1 MTEEEY
7 KKYKEALLLFYG
19 GGRFILN
26 NRFLPGIPTLPDIQE
41 YTITFTN
48 LDYPDLPIDIP
59 DPITDISGTVVTL
72 PTMSGEYED
81 TYNYYTPESWS
92 IGSFGEEIELSDNLI
107 ANLVFNVV
115 PKVVTYT
122 VSFENTTYPDFDVS
136 IPDSIIVPEGDSI
149 TLPSVS
155 GEYEDEEYTYTPLK
169 WSIGEFGEVITPDSN
184 LTADL
189 VWNVEPIQTYN
200 IIGGLISETES
211 IDWLSLDVLGDI
223 DVDNVNL
230 YSDLYQF
237 GTVCVDNIALTQDFY
252 MLGKLMHDYDPAIED
267 ASFVVYDTVEE
278 NIVSFY
284 KQELVYSEIEGI
296 VLNSPEIII
305 GVLQTVPNRSFFFTE
320 NGREETNNTVLL
332 DTDIIPLYDESGNLI
347 TDADTIALYDNSQ
360 ALSFMKEDGNM
371 EQALDSDLLV
381 DNGGELSLQL
391 SSQTRSRTV
400 EQEETITI
408 ESTFGANITIP
419 EGYKVDSVLCSR
431 GYAFATNAVLSDTVV
446 DYELPGEKVYF
457 DDTNTSLVGVQVKP
471 ALQITVINTLS
482 QTVVATLSSKYGDTG
497 SGPSSASASYVNSGG
512 YFVKGTANY
521 SNGKGPGVANAM
533 QTFPV
538 YFNLAD
544 SSGNWLYFCFRVP
557 QTLWQFRNG
566 TFTWLGDN
574 TAMYDLAYW
583 YNTRPVK
590 INLSLKQ
597 VSREITAW
605 SVQTERVFVLQFSNS
620 EHPSLDIP
628 MPSNETGH
636 SGTVIT
642 LPTVTGEYTEEG
654 MVYTPVAW
662 DIGAFGDS
670 YTLNND
676 VTAILQL
683 SSRVA
688 LPTVYSYSG
697 TQTESSVVPD
707 ASIDTGLTYDSGNLY
722 LGETNDGHGNATRY
736 GWEAEEDE
744 PAPAY
749 TEITLY
755 MQSGSKRCQLSVS
768 SSFTGNVDSERVYQ
782 LYTDEECTIPWIG
795 YDYSNDYEVG
805 HYVNGE
811 WNRYRDSVS
820 AMPSS
825 TAIYGIG
832 YILMDT
838 GFLWLCC
845 NDRSSTSVTITNIV
859 VRVYPKGQQHYAAYM
874 NYSSVYANYTLAN
887 AYSREGVYSP
897 GGSSNRYIQTPH
909 QFPKIRLQKVLGSA
923 GNELTRSQ
931 SSTFQGA
938 DSTRFRLYNYGPST
952 VDVRVAIYTLEYPI
966 VGHWLKSDGTNIST
980 SSGVAYPL
988 MNLGGDIVEIDD
1000 AFDYFPIALIQ
1011 YNGSYATDTYS
1022 YLNNATMGAFD
1033 TSNPTRLCFKQVS
1046 GTLSLSYVQYYKKP
1060 KPIETTFGA
1069 DVTIPAGYEVESV
1082 KCERLFVKASN
1093 VSFSSGNP
1101 VNFTF
1106 DGENEF
1112 CADTATS
1119 LVGTGVT
1126 PCLGIYALNSVTAN
1140 PLSGYWLSY
1149 RPTAATS
1156 ISIYSVS
1163 ASNINSDGVFVKG
1176 TVRATNGDAD
1186 NTLISN
1192 ALNSYPTLFRY
1203 YDSTG
1208 TSVPYY
1214 FKIQSL
1220 LWQFQ
1225 NGTFSWLGDT
1235 TDSSDLAYWYNTRA
1249 VQINLKP
1256 ITT

>member
-59 DPITDISGTVVTL
+59 EPITDISGTVVTL
-72 PTMSGEYED
+72 PTISGEYED

-92 IGSFGEEIELSDNLI
+92 IGSFGEEIELSDNLT
-107 ANLVFNVV
+107 ANLIFNVV

-169 WSIGEFGEVITPDSN
+169 WSIGEFGEVIIPDSN

-189 VWNVEPIQTYN
+189 VWNVEPIQNYN
-200 IIGGLISETES
+200 IIGGLISDTES
-211 IDWLSLDVLGDI
+211 IDWLSLDVLGNMN
-223 DVDNVNL
+223 VDNINL
-230 YSDLYQF
+230 YSDIYQF

-267 ASFVVYDTVEE
+267 ASFVVYDTLEDS
-278 NIVSFY
+278 IVSYY

-305 GVLQTVPNRSFFFTE
+305 GIPQTVPNSSFFFTE
-320 NGREETNNTVLL
+320 NGREEINNTLLL
-332 DTDIIPLYDESGNLI
+332 DTDIIPLYDEYGNLI

-371 EQALDSDLLV
+371 EQALNSDLLV
-381 DNGGELSLQL
+381 NNDGELSLQL
-391 SSQTRSRTV
+391 SSQTRSRDV

-431 GYAFATNAVLSDTVV
+431 GYAFASNVVQSDTVV

-457 DDTNTSLVGVQVKP
+457 DDTNTALVGVKVKP
-471 ALQITVINTLS
+471 ALQITAINTLS
-482 QTVVATLSSKYGDTG
+482 QTVVATLSSRYGDTG
-497 SGPSSASASYVNSGG
+497 VGPSSASAFNVNSGG
-512 YFVKGTANY
+512 FLVKGTANY
-521 SNGKGPGVANAM
+521 SNSSVGSSVANAM

-557 QTLWQFRNG
+557 QTLWQFQNG
-566 TFTWLGDN
+566 VFSWLGDK

-636 SGTVIT
+636 LGTVIT
-642 LPTVTGEYTEEG
+642 LPTVTGEYTEGG

-662 DIGAFGDS
+662 NIGAFGDS

-697 TQTESSVVPD
+697 TQTESSVAPD
-707 ASIDTGLTYDSGNLY
+707 ASIDTGLTYASGNLY
-722 LGETNDGHGNATRY
+722 LGETNDGQGNATRY
-736 GWEAEEDE
+736 GWEAEEGPE
-744 PAPAY
+744 Y
-749 TEITLY
+749 
-755 MQSGSKRCQLSVS
+755 
-768 SSFTGNVDSERVYQ
+768 
-782 LYTDEECTIPWIG
+782 EE
-795 YDYSNDYEVG
+795 
-805 HYVNGE
+805 
-811 WNRYRDSVS
+811 
-820 AMPSS
+820 
-825 TAIYGIG
+825 
-832 YILMDT
+832 ILMY
-838 GFLWLCC
+838 L
-845 NDRSSTSVTITNIV
+845 
-859 VRVYPKGQQHYAAYM
+859 
-874 NYSSVYANYTLAN
+874 
-887 AYSREGVYSP
+887 P
-897 GGSSNRYIQTPH
+897 GGETNKYYY
-909 QFPKIRLQKVLGSA
+909 
-923 GNELTRSQ
+923 
-931 SSTFQGA
+931 QG
-938 DSTRFRLYNYGPST
+938 G
-952 VDVRVAIYTLEYPI
+952 V
-966 VGHWLKSDGTNIST
+966 T
-980 SSGVAYPL
+980 SSY
-988 MNLGGDIVEIDD
+988 
-1000 AFDYFPIALIQ
+1000 
-1011 YNGSYATDTYS
+1011 
-1022 YLNNATMGAFD
+1022 
-1033 TSNPTRLCFKQVS
+1033 
-1046 GTLSLSYVQYYKKP
+1046 
-1060 KPIETTFGA
+1060 
-1069 DVTIPAGYEVESV
+1069 
-1082 KCERLFVKASN
+1082 
-1093 VSFSSGNP
+1093 SGNP
-1101 VNFTF
+1101 GSSYLKTLYSDSELSIPATF
-1106 DGENEF
+1106 DSTKRYEYGWYNN
-1112 CADTATS
+1112 D
-1119 LVGTGVT
+1119 GVWVVS
-1126 PCLGIYALNSVTAN
+1126 SVQ
-1140 PLSGYWLSY
+1140 
-1149 RPTAATS
+1149 
-1156 ISIYSVS
+1156 SVS
-1163 ASNINSDGVFVKG
+1163 DMPVSKVS
-1176 TVRATNGDAD
+1176 
-1186 NTLISN
+1186 S
-1192 ALNSYPTLFRY
+1192 
-1203 YDSTG
+1203 
-1208 TSVPYY
+1208 
-1214 FKIQSL
+1214 
-1220 LWQFQ
+1220 
-1225 NGTFSWLGDT
+1225 NGTIACIIYNDSGMAKLWFVSNYTSSSSYVTYLG
-1235 TDSSDLAYWYNTRA
+1235 SPVKIRA
-1249 VQINLKP
+1249 RLYSL
-1256 ITT
+1256 

>member
-19 GGRFILN
+19 GGRYILN

-41 YTITFTN
+41 YTISFTN
-48 LDYPDLPIDIP
+48 VDYPDLPIALP
-59 DPITDISGTVVTL
+59 DPITDISGTVVIL

-92 IGSFGEEIELSDNLI
+92 IGSFGEEIELSDNLT
-107 ANLVFNVV
+107 ANLIFNVV

-211 IDWLSLDVLGDI
+211 IDWLSLDVFGNMN
-223 DVDNVNL
+223 VDNVNL

-284 KQELVYSEIEGI
+284 KEELVYSEIEGI

-305 GVLQTVPNRSFFFTE
+305 GVPQTVPNRSFFFTE
-320 NGREETNNTVLL
+320 NGREEINNTLLL

-347 TDADTIALYDNSQ
+347 TDADTISFYDNSQ

-371 EQALDSDLLV
+371 EQALNSDLLV
-381 DNGGELSLQL
+381 DNDGELSLQL
-391 SSQTRSRTV
+391 SSQTRSRAV

-408 ESTFGANITIP
+408 ASTFGADVTIP

-431 GYAFATNAVLSDTVV
+431 GYAFASSVTNSGTRV

-457 DDTNTSLVGVQVKP
+457 DDTNTALVGVKVKP

-482 QTVVATLSSKYGDTG
+482 QTIVATLSSKSGDTG
-497 SGPSSASASYVNSGG
+497 VGPTTASASNVNSGG
-512 YFVKGTANY
+512 FLVKGTANY
-521 SNGKGPGVANAM
+521 SNSSVGPSVANAM
-533 QTFPV
+533 QQGYFPV

-557 QTLWQFRNG
+557 QTLWQFQNG
-566 TFTWLGDN
+566 TFTWLGD
-574 TAMYDLAYW
+574 TTDLTDLAYW

-636 SGTVIT
+636 LGTVIT

-654 MVYTPVAW
+654 IVYTPVAW
-662 DIGAFGDS
+662 NIGAFGDS

-697 TQTESSVVPD
+697 TQTESSVAPD

-736 GWEAEEDE
+736 GWEAEEGPE
-744 PAPAY
+744 Y
-749 TEITLY
+749 EEILMYLPGGETNKYYYQGGITSSYSGNPGSSYLKTLY
-755 MQSGSKRCQLSVS
+755 SDSELSIPATFDSTKRYEYGWYNNDGVWVVSSVQSVSDMPVSTVS
-768 SSFTGNVDSERVYQ
+768 SSGTIACIIYNDSGMAKLWFVSN
-782 LYTDEECTIPWIG
+782 YT
-795 YDYSNDYEVG
+795 
-805 HYVNGE
+805 
-811 WNRYRDSVS
+811 
-820 AMPSS
+820 SS
-825 TAIYGIG
+825 
-832 YILMDT
+832 
-838 GFLWLCC
+838 F
-845 NDRSSTSVTITNIV
+845 
-859 VRVYPKGQQHYAAYM
+859 AYTT
-874 NYSSVYANYTLAN
+874 YSS
-887 AYSREGVYSP
+887 SP
-897 GGSSNRYIQTPH
+897 V
-909 QFPKIRLQKVLGSA
+909 KIRA
-923 GNELTRSQ
+923 
-931 SSTFQGA
+931 
-938 DSTRFRLYNYGPST
+938 RLY
-952 VDVRVAIYTLEYPI
+952 
-966 VGHWLKSDGTNIST
+966 
-980 SSGVAYPL
+980 
-988 MNLGGDIVEIDD
+988 
-1000 AFDYFPIALIQ
+1000 
-1011 YNGSYATDTYS
+1011 
-1022 YLNNATMGAFD
+1022 
-1033 TSNPTRLCFKQVS
+1033 
-1046 GTLSLSYVQYYKKP
+1046 SL
-1060 KPIETTFGA
+1060 
-1069 DVTIPAGYEVESV
+1069 
-1082 KCERLFVKASN
+1082 
-1093 VSFSSGNP
+1093 
-1101 VNFTF
+1101 
-1106 DGENEF
+1106 
-1112 CADTATS
+1112 
-1119 LVGTGVT
+1119 
-1126 PCLGIYALNSVTAN
+1126 
-1140 PLSGYWLSY
+1140 
-1149 RPTAATS
+1149 
-1156 ISIYSVS
+1156 
-1163 ASNINSDGVFVKG
+1163 
-1176 TVRATNGDAD
+1176 
-1186 NTLISN
+1186 
-1192 ALNSYPTLFRY
+1192 
-1203 YDSTG
+1203 
-1208 TSVPYY
+1208 
-1214 FKIQSL
+1214 
-1220 LWQFQ
+1220 
-1225 NGTFSWLGDT
+1225 
-1235 TDSSDLAYWYNTRA
+1235 
-1249 VQINLKP
+1249 
-1256 ITT
+1256 

>member
-19 GGRFILN
+19 GGRYILN

-48 LDYPDLPIDIP
+48 LDYPDLPISLP

-72 PTMSGEYED
+72 PTISGEYED
-81 TYNYYTPESWS
+81 VYNYYTPESWS
-92 IGSFGEEIELSDNLI
+92 IGSFGSEIELSDNLI
-107 ANLVFNVV
+107 ANLIFNVV

-155 GEYEDEEYTYTPLK
+155 GEYEDEEYIYTPLK
-169 WSIGEFGEVITPDSN
+169 WSIGEFGEVIIPDSN

-211 IDWLSLDVLGDI
+211 IDWLSLDVFGNMN
-223 DVDNVNL
+223 VDNVNL
-230 YSDLYQF
+230 YSDIYQF

-267 ASFVVYDTVEE
+267 ASFVVYDTLEDS
-278 NIVSFY
+278 IVSYY

-305 GVLQTVPNRSFFFTE
+305 GVPQTVPNRSFFFTE
-320 NGREETNNTVLL
+320 NGREETNNTVLQDGSTL
-332 DTDIIPLYDESGNLI
+332 PLYDEYGNLI

-371 EQALDSDLLV
+371 EQALNSDLLV
-381 DNGGELSLQL
+381 NNDGELSLQL
-391 SSQTRSRTV
+391 SSQTRSRDV

-408 ESTFGANITIP
+408 DSTFGANITIP

-431 GYAFATNAVLSDTVV
+431 GYAFASSVTNSGTVV
-446 DYELPGEKVYF
+446 NYELPGEKVYF
-457 DDTNTSLVGVQVKP
+457 DDTDISLIGVQVKP
-471 ALQITVINTLS
+471 ALQITAINTLS
-482 QTVVATLSSKYGDTG
+482 QTVVATLSSRYGDTG
-497 SGPSSASASYVNSGG
+497 VGSSSASAFNVNSGG
-512 YFVKGTANY
+512 FLVKGTANY
-521 SNGKGPGVANAM
+521 SNSSVGSSVANAM

-557 QTLWQFRNG
+557 QTLWQFQNG
-566 TFTWLGDN
+566 VFSWLGDK

-636 SGTVIT
+636 LGTVIA

-662 DIGAFGDS
+662 NIGAFGDS

-697 TQTESSVVPD
+697 TQTESSVAPD

-722 LGETNDGHGNATRY
+722 LGETNDGLGNATRY
-736 GWEAEEDE
+736 GWEAEEGPE
-744 PAPAY
+744 PPAY

-755 MQSGSKRCQLSVS
+755 MASGNRNAQTGVTS
-768 SSFTGNVDSERVYQ
+768 SYIGDVKPGYCYQ
-782 LYTDEECTIPWIG
+782 LYTDDLLTIPWTG
-795 YDYSNDYEVG
+795 YDYSNDYKVG
-805 HYVNGE
+805 YISSNDGQWYHYI
-811 WNRYRDSVS
+811 DSVTE
-820 AMPSS
+820 MPDYVGSG
-825 TAIYGIG
+825 TDFKVGR
-832 YILMDT
+832 ILLDT
-838 GFLWLCC
+838 GYLWLCC
-845 NDRSSTSVTITNIV
+845 NLPSSSAAVASTSKIV
-859 VRVYPKGQQHYAAYM
+859 VRIYPKEQQHYALYFSQNSNTYN
-874 NYSSVYANYTLAN
+874 NYSTSGGMVYKMKHRPENLSYSWMPWSDSFPERTIVN
-887 AYSREGVYSP
+887 ALYSSGKSGVLI
-897 GGSSNRYIQTPH
+897 NRLSFNGTDDISIQTASGYAPS
-909 QFPKIRLQKVLGSA
+909 FRNVIFTLDVPTYTSWADLSGNKSA
-923 GNELTRSQ
+923 ESNEVCPLFDKNGEYVVYDPTMSYTIIGLFNY
-931 SSTFQGA
+931 SGGHPFNSPN
-938 DSTRFRLYNYGPST
+938 RFML
-952 VDVRVAIYTLEYPI
+952 
-966 VGHWLKSDGTNIST
+966 
-980 SSGVAYPL
+980 
-988 MNLGGDIVEIDD
+988 D
-1000 AFDYFPIALIQ
+1000 AQL
-1011 YNGSYATDTYS
+1011 
-1022 YLNNATMGAFD
+1022 GAFD
-1033 TSNPTRLCFKQVS
+1033 TNNPTRLCFKLNRAV
-1046 GTLSLSYVQYYKKP
+1046 TFSYVWYIKT
-1060 KPIETTFGA
+1060 PI
-1069 DVTIPAGYEVESV
+1069 S
-1082 KCERLFVKASN
+1082 
-1093 VSFSSGNP
+1093 
-1101 VNFTF
+1101 
-1106 DGENEF
+1106 
-1112 CADTATS
+1112 
-1119 LVGTGVT
+1119 
-1126 PCLGIYALNSVTAN
+1126 
-1140 PLSGYWLSY
+1140 
-1149 RPTAATS
+1149 
-1156 ISIYSVS
+1156 
-1163 ASNINSDGVFVKG
+1163 
-1176 TVRATNGDAD
+1176 
-1186 NTLISN
+1186 
-1192 ALNSYPTLFRY
+1192 
-1203 YDSTG
+1203 
-1208 TSVPYY
+1208 
-1214 FKIQSL
+1214 
-1220 LWQFQ
+1220 
-1225 NGTFSWLGDT
+1225 
-1235 TDSSDLAYWYNTRA
+1235 
-1249 VQINLKP
+1249 
-1256 ITT
+1256 

>member
-59 DPITDISGTVVTL
+59 EPITDISGTVVTL
-72 PTMSGEYED
+72 PTISGEYED
-81 TYNYYTPESWS
+81 VYNYYTPESWS
-92 IGSFGEEIELSDNLI
+92 IGSFGSEIELSDNLT
-107 ANLVFNVV
+107 ANLIFNVV
-115 PKVVTYT
+115 PKVVTYI

-184 LTADL
+184 LTGDL
-189 VWNVEPIQTYN
+189 VWNVVPVQQEN
-200 IIGGLISETES
+200 VIGGLISETES
-211 IDWLSLDVLGDI
+211 IDWKSISVLGNME
-223 DVDNVNL
+223 VDNVNL
-230 YSDLYQF
+230 YSEITQL
-237 GTVCVDNIALTQDFY
+237 GTLSVDNIALTQDFY
-252 MLGKLMHDYDPAIED
+252 MLGKLMRDYDPAIED
-267 ASFVVYDTVEE
+267 ATFIVYDTLEDS
-278 NIVSFY
+278 IVSYY

-305 GVLQTVPNRSFFFTE
+305 GVPLTVPSKSFFFTE
-320 NGREETNNTVLL
+320 NGREETNNTLLL

-347 TDADTIALYDNSQ
+347 TDEETITLYDNSK

-371 EQALDSDLLV
+371 EQALDSDLFV

-628 MPSNETGH
+628 MPSNKTGH

-642 LPTVTGEYTEEG
+642 LPTVTGEYIEEG

-662 DIGAFGDS
+662 NIGAFGDS

-683 SSRVA
+683 SRRVA
-688 LPTVYSYSG
+688 LPTVYLYSG
-697 TQTESSVVPD
+697 TQTESSVDPD
-707 ASIDTGLTYDSGNLY
+707 ASIDTGLTYDSNNLY
-722 LGETNDGHGNATRY
+722 IGETNDGLGNVTRY
-736 GWEAEEDE
+736 GWEPEEGPTPPFPIITEMTEMSSRAIYIYWNRQSMDE
-744 PAPAY
+744 ISLAATIGGSEMQQRLSMDEIDLVSFDSQGGISRY
-749 TEITLY
+749 TET
-755 MQSGSKRCQLSVS
+755 
-768 SSFTGNVDSERVYQ
+768 FN
-782 LYTDEECTIPWIG
+782 
-795 YDYSNDYEVG
+795 
-805 HYVNGE
+805 
-811 WNRYRDSVS
+811 
-820 AMPSS
+820 
-825 TAIYGIG
+825 
-832 YILMDT
+832 
-838 GFLWLCC
+838 
-845 NDRSSTSVTITNIV
+845 
-859 VRVYPKGQQHYAAYM
+859 
-874 NYSSVYANYTLAN
+874 
-887 AYSREGVYSP
+887 
-897 GGSSNRYIQTPH
+897 
-909 QFPKIRLQKVLGSA
+909 
-923 GNELTRSQ
+923 NE
-931 SSTFQGA
+931 
-938 DSTRFRLYNYGPST
+938 
-952 VDVRVAIYTLEYPI
+952 
-966 VGHWLKSDGTNIST
+966 
-980 SSGVAYPL
+980 
-988 MNLGGDIVEIDD
+988 
-1000 AFDYFPIALIQ
+1000 
-1011 YNGSYATDTYS
+1011 
-1022 YLNNATMGAFD
+1022 
-1033 TSNPTRLCFKQVS
+1033 
-1046 GTLSLSYVQYYKKP
+1046 
-1060 KPIETTFGA
+1060 
-1069 DVTIPAGYEVESV
+1069 
-1082 KCERLFVKASN
+1082 
-1093 VSFSSGNP
+1093 
-1101 VNFTF
+1101 
-1106 DGENEF
+1106 
-1112 CADTATS
+1112 
-1119 LVGTGVT
+1119 
-1126 PCLGIYALNSVTAN
+1126 
-1140 PLSGYWLSY
+1140 
-1149 RPTAATS
+1149 
-1156 ISIYSVS
+1156 
-1163 ASNINSDGVFVKG
+1163 
-1176 TVRATNGDAD
+1176 
-1186 NTLISN
+1186 
-1192 ALNSYPTLFRY
+1192 
-1203 YDSTG
+1203 
-1208 TSVPYY
+1208 
-1214 FKIQSL
+1214 
-1220 LWQFQ
+1220 
-1225 NGTFSWLGDT
+1225 
-1235 TDSSDLAYWYNTRA
+1235 
-1249 VQINLKP
+1249 
-1256 ITT
+1256 

>member
-59 DPITDISGTVVTL
+59 EPITDISGTVVTL
-72 PTMSGEYED
+72 PTISGEYED

-92 IGSFGEEIELSDNLI
+92 IGSFGEEIELSDNLT
-107 ANLVFNVV
+107 ANLIFNVV

-169 WSIGEFGEVITPDSN
+169 WSIGEFGEVIIPDSN

-189 VWNVEPIQTYN
+189 VWNVEPIQNYN
-200 IIGGLISETES
+200 IIGGLISDTES
-211 IDWLSLDVLGDI
+211 IDWLSLDVLGNMN
-223 DVDNVNL
+223 VDNINL
-230 YSDLYQF
+230 YSDIYQF

-267 ASFVVYDTVEE
+267 ASFVVYDTLEDS
-278 NIVSFY
+278 IVSYY

-305 GVLQTVPNRSFFFTE
+305 GIPQTVPNSSFFFTE
-320 NGREETNNTVLL
+320 NGREEINNTLLL
-332 DTDIIPLYDESGNLI
+332 DTDIIPLYDEYGNLI

-371 EQALDSDLLV
+371 EQALNSDLLV
-381 DNGGELSLQL
+381 NNDGELSLQL
-391 SSQTRSRTV
+391 SSQTRSRDV

-431 GYAFATNAVLSDTVV
+431 GYAFASNVVQSDTVV

-457 DDTNTSLVGVQVKP
+457 DDTNTALVGVKVKP
-471 ALQITVINTLS
+471 ALQITAINTLS
-482 QTVVATLSSKYGDTG
+482 QTVVATLSSRYGDTG
-497 SGPSSASASYVNSGG
+497 VGPSSASAFNVNSGG
-512 YFVKGTANY
+512 FLVKGTANY
-521 SNGKGPGVANAM
+521 SNSSVGSSVANAM

-557 QTLWQFRNG
+557 QTLWQFQNG
-566 TFTWLGDN
+566 VFSWLGDK

-642 LPTVTGEYTEEG
+642 LPTVTGEYTEGG

-662 DIGAFGDS
+662 NIGAFGDS

-697 TQTESSVVPD
+697 TQTESSVAPD
-707 ASIDTGLTYDSGNLY
+707 ASIDTGLTYASGNLY
-722 LGETNDGHGNATRY
+722 LGETNDGQGNATRY
-736 GWEAEEDE
+736 GWKAEEGPE
-744 PAPAY
+744 Y
-749 TEITLY
+749 
-755 MQSGSKRCQLSVS
+755 
-768 SSFTGNVDSERVYQ
+768 
-782 LYTDEECTIPWIG
+782 EE
-795 YDYSNDYEVG
+795 
-805 HYVNGE
+805 
-811 WNRYRDSVS
+811 
-820 AMPSS
+820 
-825 TAIYGIG
+825 
-832 YILMDT
+832 ILMY
-838 GFLWLCC
+838 L
-845 NDRSSTSVTITNIV
+845 
-859 VRVYPKGQQHYAAYM
+859 
-874 NYSSVYANYTLAN
+874 
-887 AYSREGVYSP
+887 P
-897 GGSSNRYIQTPH
+897 GGETNKYYY
-909 QFPKIRLQKVLGSA
+909 
-923 GNELTRSQ
+923 
-931 SSTFQGA
+931 QG
-938 DSTRFRLYNYGPST
+938 G
-952 VDVRVAIYTLEYPI
+952 V
-966 VGHWLKSDGTNIST
+966 T
-980 SSGVAYPL
+980 SSY
-988 MNLGGDIVEIDD
+988 
-1000 AFDYFPIALIQ
+1000 
-1011 YNGSYATDTYS
+1011 
-1022 YLNNATMGAFD
+1022 
-1033 TSNPTRLCFKQVS
+1033 
-1046 GTLSLSYVQYYKKP
+1046 
-1060 KPIETTFGA
+1060 
-1069 DVTIPAGYEVESV
+1069 
-1082 KCERLFVKASN
+1082 
-1093 VSFSSGNP
+1093 SGNP
-1101 VNFTF
+1101 GSSYLKTLYSDSELSIPATF
-1106 DGENEF
+1106 DSTKRYEYGWYNN
-1112 CADTATS
+1112 D
-1119 LVGTGVT
+1119 GVWVVS
-1126 PCLGIYALNSVTAN
+1126 SVQ
-1140 PLSGYWLSY
+1140 
-1149 RPTAATS
+1149 
-1156 ISIYSVS
+1156 SVS
-1163 ASNINSDGVFVKG
+1163 DMPVSKVS
-1176 TVRATNGDAD
+1176 
-1186 NTLISN
+1186 S
-1192 ALNSYPTLFRY
+1192 
-1203 YDSTG
+1203 
-1208 TSVPYY
+1208 
-1214 FKIQSL
+1214 
-1220 LWQFQ
+1220 
-1225 NGTFSWLGDT
+1225 NGTIACIIYN
-1235 TDSSDLAYWYNTRA
+1235 DSGMAKLWFVSNYTSSSSYVTYSGSPVKIRA
-1249 VQINLKP
+1249 RLYSL
-1256 ITT
+1256 